1 MPNQSQAEAALADQT
16 NILPFAKLRIVHA
29 TLAMAFFIAYA
40 DQNGVGVALPTIGKD
55 LSAEDTIAWAGT
67 SSLIANTVFQVLYGR
82 LSDIFGRK
90 NIYLS
95 TIALLA
101 VGEFLCATAQSAP
114 ALYVF
119 RGLTGIATGG
129 INSLTMAI
137 VSDVVT
143 LQKRGYY
150 QGILGSFLGLGNIVG
165 PFLSAAFIQH
175 NSWRD
180 FFFLIGPLAVVSG
193 ALSIFLLPPS
203 PAKGNAWEK
212 IKLIDWWGLLAGSI
226 VTIFVLIPI
235 SGGGSY
241 FPWASPMVISMLAVS
256 GVAGIAFL
264 LIEWRVARL
273 PLMPRQS
280 LGSSI

>member
-1 MPNQSQAEAALADQT
+1 MVNQSQAEAALTDQT
-16 NILPFAKLRIVHA
+16 NILPFAKLRIVYG
-29 TLAMAFFIAYA
+29 TLALAFFIAYA

-55 LSAEDTIAWAGT
+55 LNAEDTIAWAGT

-101 VGEFLCATAQSAP
+101 VGEFLCATAQSAS

-150 QGILGSFLGLGNIVG
+150 QGILGGFLGLGNIVG

-175 NSWRD
+175 ASWRD
-180 FFFLIGPLAVVSG
+180 FFFLIGSLAVLSG
-193 ALSIFLLPPS
+193 GLSFFLLPPNK
-203 PAKGNAWEK
+203 AKGNAREK
-212 IKLIDWWGLLAGSI
+212 TKLIDWWGLLAGSI
-226 VTIFVLIPI
+226 ATILVLIPI

-241 FPWASPMVISMLAVS
+241 FPWTSPMVVSMLAVS
-256 GVAGIAFL
+256 GIAVIVFL
-264 LIEWRVARL
+264 FVEWKVARL
-273 PLMPRQS
+273 PLMPRKS
-280 LGSSI
+280 LDS